1 MDEAD
6 TGGLTIAGVSLD
18 TLQLG
23 ADSEEFETSS
33 RDEVAAVAER
43 LAAQAQRQLLLHT
56 EALSPEIYDRS
67 GFLEAIRGFAGK
79 HSQARLLILIQD
91 SRQAVQRGHRL
102 IELSR
107 QLGSTIEFRRP
118 AQEYRQ
124 FHECFLLA
132 DSVGYLH
139 RRLPGR
145 YEGSAGFN
153 SPGRMADWEKY
164 FMGVWERSE
173 HDLEL
178 KRLHL

>member
-1 MDEAD
+1 MDDAETA
-6 TGGLTIAGVSLD
+6 GPTIAGLPLD
-18 TLQLG
+18 SLQLG
-23 ADSEEFETSS
+23 TGSEEFETAS

-67 GFLEAIRGFAGK
+67 GFLEAVRRFANR
-79 HSQARLLILIQD
+79 HSQTRFLILIQD

-124 FHECFLLA
+124 YHECFLLA

-145 YEGSAGFN
+145 YEGSTGFN
-153 SPGRMADWEKY
+153 APGRMADWEKY
-164 FMGVWERSE
+164 FMEVWERSE
-173 HDLEL
+173 ADLEL

>member
-1 MDEAD
+1 MDKAE
-6 TGGLTIAGVSLD
+6 TGGLTIAGVTLD

-23 ADSEEFETSS
+23 VESEEFETSS

-56 EALSPEIYDRS
+56 EALSPEIYDRA
-67 GFLEAIRGFAGK
+67 GFLEAVRGFAGR
-79 HSQARLLILIQD
+79 HSQTRFLILIQD

-145 YEGSAGFN
+145 YEGGAGFN

-164 FMGVWERSE
+164 FMEVWERSE